1 MRIGNKQVLFV
12 AGAILLSAIL
22 YFAPREQKSVG
33 EKANASP
40 SAFSF
45 EGLLT
50 QAKNQLKRQELEP
63 IRQVES
69 SLSKDTTNLA
79 LLDSLGKLWD
89 LAQFP
94 VVSSHY
100 FEQIALL
107 KSGEKNWIN
116 AAYRYFDAFKTT
128 GDSTLRSIM
137 VGKAIESYNKVL
149 ELNPANLDAKTDLG
163 VCYAEGTGNPMQ
175 GILMLREVVKE
186 NPEHENAQFNLGI
199 LSVRSGQME
208 KAAERFEKVLSINPK
223 RVEAR
228 YILGQT
234 YMKLGNT
241 EKALL
246 NLEQVKKE
254 SSDPQLIE
262 EVNSLISQIN
272 NH

>member
-1 MRIGNKQVLFV
+1 
-12 AGAILLSAIL
+12 
-22 YFAPREQKSVG
+22 
-33 EKANASP
+33 
-40 SAFSF
+40 
-45 EGLLT
+45 
-50 QAKNQLKRQELEP
+50 
-63 IRQVES
+63 
-69 SLSKDTTNLA
+69 
-79 LLDSLGKLWD
+79 
-89 LAQFP
+89 
-94 VVSSHY
+94 
-100 FEQIALL
+100 
-107 KSGEKNWIN
+107 
-116 AAYRYFDAFKTT
+116 
-128 GDSTLRSIM
+128 M
-137 VGKAIESYNKVL
+137 VGKAVESYNKVL
-149 ELNPANLDAKTDLG
+149 ELNPGNLDAKTDLG
-163 VCYAEGTGNPMQ
+163 VCYAEGTGNQMQ

-223 RVEAR
+223 RLEAR

-234 YMKLGNT
+234 YMKLGNN